1 MTTEPVEKLT
11 AREVMSAALI
21 TVSEDETILL
31 AWELMT
37 RAQIHHLPVVDAQG
51 RCRGLLDDRSL
62 AAEWIVGPLSRQR
75 RRVRELLGSR
85 VVHVAPEDPLSKVAV
100 EMHANA
106 RDAVPVVD
114 EDGELVGLITCRDIV
129 SALAGQLPERTTSSA
144 GPVLFRL
151 EPVLKG

>member
-1 MTTEPVEKLT
+1 
-11 AREVMSAALI
+11 MSRALV

-37 RAQIHHLPVVDAQG
+37 RAQIHHLPVVDEHG

-62 AAEWIVGPLSRQR
+62 AAEWVVGPLSRQR

-85 VVHVAPEDPLSKVAV
+85 VVNVSPADPISKVAV

-114 EDGELVGLITCRDIV
+114 EDGQLIGLITCRDIV
-129 SALAGQLPERTTSSA
+129 SALAGHRPSPEDSTA
-144 GPVLFRL
+144 APVLFRL
-151 EPVLKG
+151 EPVLPGTN